1 MNKKII
7 ILLIVLL
14 FICGC
19 NKNEKIIYEYYVTV
33 DNIDIKVNTL
43 FNYLKVSLNNYNDI
57 KEVDNSD
64 NIIYVYNDMEIETY
78 KDNNE
83 EKVYGFWF
91 TTDKFNTNE
100 GVRIGDTI
108 DKMLYVYGNN
118 YKKNNN
124 VYTYKLNNSSLLFI
138 IDNGIIKGIEYSL
151 V

>member
-7 ILLIVLL
+7 IILIVLL

-19 NKNEKIIYEYYVTV
+19 NKNEKTIYEYYVTV

-83 EKVYGFWF
+83 EKVYGFWQ
-91 TTDKFNTNE
+91 
-100 GVRIGDTI
+100 
-108 DKMLYVYGNN
+108 LC
-118 YKKNNN
+118 
-124 VYTYKLNNSSLLFI
+124 
-138 IDNGIIKGIEYSL
+138 
-151 V
+151 

>member
-1 MNKKII
+1 
-7 ILLIVLL
+7 
-14 FICGC
+14 
-19 NKNEKIIYEYYVTV
+19 
-33 DNIDIKVNTL
+33 
-43 FNYLKVSLNNYNDI
+43 
-57 KEVDNSD
+57 
-64 NIIYVYNDMEIETY
+64 MEIETY
-78 KDNNE
+78 KDDNE

-91 TTDKFNTNE
+91 TTNKFNTNE

-108 DKMLYVYGNN
+108 EKMFYVYGNN